1 MESMLRR
8 TLLLLATPL
17 LLKAQGRDLALYY
30 KFACATCHG
39 QDGSARNWNG
49 MRLEGRPLNDPR
61 WQARVKD
68 EELVKAI
75 REGRR
80 SMPAFKSQLSE
91 AEAQRMV
98 TEIIRPMGA
107 RRK

>member
-1 MESMLRR
+1 MEAMLRR
-8 TLLLLATPL
+8 SLLLLATPL

-49 MRLEGRPLNDPR
+49 LRLEGRPLNDPR
-61 WQARVKD
+61 WQAKVTDAEMVK
-68 EELVKAI
+68 VI
-75 REGRR
+75 REGKR

-91 AEAQRMV
+91 AEAQRIV
-98 TEIIRPMGA
+98 TELIRPMAA